1 MERYARLMLAFLHQS
16 TRAVSRSVFAFGNHL
31 TDLSAVFRL
40 ADTDAMLEGSNRLI
54 SDFAGGTQIGAS
66 LAQLRLQYHRQLI
79 GRRTVV
85 LLISDGLDTGT
96 ADALAHELSWLK
108 RNCRS
113 LLWLN
118 PLLRYEGYQPTA
130 SGAQVLQK
138 KADATFAIHNLAHL
152 EELAQSLASVL
163 KS

>member
-1 MERYARLMLAFLHQS
+1 M
-16 TRAVSRSVFAFGNHL
+16 
-31 TDLSAVFRL
+31 
-40 ADTDAMLEGSNRLI
+40 
-54 SDFAGGTQIGAS
+54 
-66 LAQLRLQYHRQLI
+66 
-79 GRRTVV
+79 V

-96 ADALAHELSWLK
+96 ADSLAHELSWLK

-118 PLLRYEGYQPTA
+118 PLLRYEGYQPIA

-138 KADATFAIHNLAHL
+138 QADAMFAIHNLAHL